1 MISNDPVSPIR
12 PVGSDVTLTC
22 TVELSPAVD
31 VPVTVNTVLTGPY
44 GFMTTN
50 TAQPVMRRTTTYTT
64 TAMVSS
70 FGRDQSGVYT
80 RAATV
85 NSASSLVS
93 SSMGSVSELL
103 LVKPKSSCMCDAA
116 LCEEHCNSYCQDSAC
131 LAVSSG
137 AVHMNTTS

>member
-1 MISNDPVSPIR
+1 MIR
-12 PVGSDVTLTC
+12 SDC
-22 TVELSPAVD
+22 YIY
-31 VPVTVNTVLTGPY
+31 NTVGHVPPTPV
-44 GFMTTN
+44 
-50 TAQPVMRRTTTYTT
+50 QPWSAHLGEINLESIPTQLLSTQHLHL
-64 TAMVSS
+64 S
-70 FGRDQSGVYT
+70 VY
-80 RAATV
+80 
-85 NSASSLVS
+85 